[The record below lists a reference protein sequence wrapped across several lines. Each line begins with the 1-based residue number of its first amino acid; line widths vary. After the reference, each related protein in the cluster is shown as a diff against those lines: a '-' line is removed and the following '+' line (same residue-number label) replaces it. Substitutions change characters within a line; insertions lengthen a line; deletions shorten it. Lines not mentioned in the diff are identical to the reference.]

1 MTTNCDDLE
10 EQLRQNL
17 KLRRE
22 LGTEVAKATD
32 SGAKERGRMPDTPHK
47 PAEVTTTEA
56 RLEQDSD
63 ARRREASRAGLLVTV
78 LFVLLAA
85 VALLAVIS
93 FWSVFTSA
101 PVIEIAPKAE

>member
-1 MTTNCDDLE
+1 MTTNSDDLE

-22 LGTEVAKATD
+22 LAAEVAKARD
-32 SGAKERGRMPDTPHK
+32 SSAKQRGGMASAPKTPHHK
-47 PAEVTTTEA
+47 PTEA
-56 RLEQDSD
+56 RLEQESN
-63 ARRREASRAGLLVTV
+63 AQRREASRAGLLVTV

-85 VALLAVIS
+85 VALLTVIS

-101 PVIEIAPKAE
+101 PA